1 MKRGRANDP
10 FTDPWFYVLVA
21 GCVLLSFLA
30 TECEHASLAHAQDT
44 PATAP
49 APLTVP
55 DVQLPVT
62 GEILA
67 LDAGDRAP
75 HAGMLILD
83 DDLVAWR
90 QTIERLAYRLGATI
104 AMDAQ
109 TLSLRL
115 DQEHART
122 TACEE
127 RVSLRDEL
135 WRARATELGAA
146 LATSQAHA
154 NDRGFW
160 ESPLLWTIVGAVLG
174 GAVVGLI
181 AGALR

>member
-1 MKRGRANDP
+1 MTRRSDAAGPLLFFVALVWILALALQECDP
-10 FTDPWFYVLVA
+10 SPA
-21 GCVLLSFLA
+21 A
-30 TECEHASLAHAQDT
+30 AQDT
-44 PATAP
+44 PAP
-49 APLTVP
+49 ITVP

-62 GEILA
+62 SEILA
-67 LDAGDRAP
+67 LDAGERAP

-83 DDLVAWR
+83 DDLEEWHR
-90 QTIERLAYRLGATI
+90 TIERLAYRLGATV

-154 NDRGFW
+154 SDRGFW
-160 ESPLLWTIVGAVLG
+160 ESPFLWTVVGVVLG